1 MAAAPRLRAMSR
13 PRAPAVALC
22 LAAHALGAPAEAA
35 PGAGVEGM
43 ASGSAPFCAFE
54 NVYGAGPPPYYVAYE
69 VGKGKGKGATSIT
82 IDGDLDDPAWLVRPE
97 PRPTPPPPL
106 LRLWGLWARQEVG
119 FTRSNPDICGDSTY
133 CPPDTPSITDPAS
146 TCKLSASACKTPR
159 FSTRQK
165 IRWDSEFL
173 YIGAELEE
181 PQVWANN
188 TEHQSVIFSDNDY
201 EIFISPDGT
210 NHYYKEYEM
219 NARGVWSAAATPSW
233 RYC

>member
-1 MAAAPRLRAMSR
+1 M
-13 PRAPAVALC
+13 
-22 LAAHALGAPAEAA
+22 
-35 PGAGVEGM
+35 
-43 ASGSAPFCAFE
+43 
-54 NVYGAGPPPYYVAYE
+54 
-69 VGKGKGKGATSIT
+69 
-82 IDGDLDDPAWLVRPE
+82 
-97 PRPTPPPPL
+97 
-106 LRLWGLWARQEVG
+106 LRLGLWARQEVG

-133 CPPDTPSITDPAS
+133 CPPDAPSITDPAS

-219 NARGVWSAAATPSW
+219 NARGVWSAQEPLPESPRGGGGSAEDPLLSSLQCSSPRLSGGAW
-233 RYC
+233 RMV

>member
-1 MAAAPRLRAMSR
+1 MLRLR
-13 PRAPAVALC
+13 
-22 LAAHALGAPAEAA
+22 
-35 PGAGVEGM
+35 
-43 ASGSAPFCAFE
+43 
-54 NVYGAGPPPYYVAYE
+54 
-69 VGKGKGKGATSIT
+69 
-82 IDGDLDDPAWLVRPE
+82 
-97 PRPTPPPPL
+97 
-106 LRLWGLWARQEVG
+106 GLWARQEVG

-133 CPPDTPSITDPAS
+133 CPPDAPSITDPAS

-210 NHYYKEYEM
+210 NHFYKEYEM
-219 NARGVWSAAATPSW
+219 NARGVWSAQATPRVAPSLF
-233 RYC
+233 RRTLFCRACRVQVLG

>member
-1 MAAAPRLRAMSR
+1 M
-13 PRAPAVALC
+13 
-22 LAAHALGAPAEAA
+22 
-35 PGAGVEGM
+35 
-43 ASGSAPFCAFE
+43 
-54 NVYGAGPPPYYVAYE
+54 
-69 VGKGKGKGATSIT
+69 
-82 IDGDLDDPAWLVRPE
+82 
-97 PRPTPPPPL
+97 
-106 LRLWGLWARQEVG
+106 G

-219 NARGVWSAAATPSW
+219 NARGVWSAESHSLMALHVLLSRPPDPPSAAPSSAELAGLLLLEYQLARLSGACVGCAGGTW
-233 RYC
+233 S